1 MVGAVISGGVLV
13 ASYGEIQF
21 DLVGLVYQVG
31 SVISEALRLVLTQ
44 ILLQRKGI
52 KMDPITIMYYMSPCR
67 SEPHPALHW
76 GARLRLLPCL
86 DSV

>member
-1 MVGAVISGGVLV
+1 MISGGVLV

-21 DLVGLVYQVG
+21 DVVGLVYQVG

-67 SEPHPALHW
+67 
-76 GARLRLLPCL
+76 
-86 DSV
+86 